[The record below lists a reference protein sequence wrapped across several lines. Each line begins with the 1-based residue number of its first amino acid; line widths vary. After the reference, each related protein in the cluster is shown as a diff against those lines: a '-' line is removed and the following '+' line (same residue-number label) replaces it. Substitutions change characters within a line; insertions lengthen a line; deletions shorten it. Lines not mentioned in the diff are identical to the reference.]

1 MHDWLAL
8 IGAGVLCGF
17 LNAAASSGSAIT
29 LPLLLALGLPPAVAN
44 GTNRLPVLV
53 GLASAFWRFQRAGA
67 IPWRFTLRLM
77 PAFVSSALIGAALAD
92 RLPMAHIR
100 LLVHVALLLALALVL
115 LKPQRLLAV
124 EPAGDALVITPRLH
138 LAMAGVGFW
147 TGLIVLDAA
156 TYLLVSLVL
165 IGRVALQQAN
175 AMKAVLIGLATVVSV
190 MVFVQGGEVDWGAAL
205 PLVLGSAVGG
215 WAGATLALG
224 PKAKLWIYRLLVTA
238 LAYEVAWM
246 VWRLKVS

>member
-1 MHDWLAL
+1 
-8 IGAGVLCGF
+8 
-17 LNAAASSGSAIT
+17 
-29 LPLLLALGLPPAVAN
+29 
-44 GTNRLPVLV
+44 
-53 GLASAFWRFQRAGA
+53 
-67 IPWRFTLRLM
+67 
-77 PAFVSSALIGAALAD
+77 
-92 RLPMAHIR
+92 MAHIR

-124 EPAGDALVITPRLH
+124 EAAGDALLITPRLH

-156 TYLLVSLVL
+156 SYLLVSLVL

-175 AMKAVLIGLATVVSV
+175 AMKAVLIGLATLVSV

-246 VWRLKVS
+246 VWRLTVS